1 MTHGFKK
8 KSQKMPKKE
17 LDKALL
23 LKKSLRTKIRGEI
36 V

>member
-1 MTHGFKK
+1 MITHGFKK

-23 LKKSLRTKIRGEI
+23 RRKLYEQKYGVK
-36 V
+36 